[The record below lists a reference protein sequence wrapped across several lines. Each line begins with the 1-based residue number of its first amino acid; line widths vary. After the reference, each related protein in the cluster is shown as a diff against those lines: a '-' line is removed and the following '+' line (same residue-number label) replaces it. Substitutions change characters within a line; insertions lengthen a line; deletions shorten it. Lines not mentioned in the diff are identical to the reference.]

1 MIFDTQLADY
11 RRADCE
17 NCIYNGNSSPSVQ
30 MAQVESEFR
39 RATPGASK
47 SHSKEKPCFWEIRN
61 DNLNST

>member
-17 NCIYNGNSSPSVQ
+17 NCIYNGNSGPIVQ

-47 SHSKEKPCFWEIRN
+47 SHSKEKPCF
-61 DNLNST
+61 